1 MCSKIKNPR
10 KSFKSVSS
18 VFQRPIRSI
27 QSKAPHTQ
35 SQETIKTMCLCVSKK
50 NPRKSIKS
58 VSSVFQNLRFSK
70 QKETRNLKPETETQ
84 NE

>member
-1 MCSKIKNPR
+1 M
-10 KSFKSVSS
+10 
-18 VFQRPIRSI
+18 FQRPIRSI

-70 QKETRNLKPETETQ
+70 QNETRNLTRGEAEQSEAKPETETQ